1 MIFPKNF
8 YIINYKIKKG
18 TKKMYRQYENP
29 VRLEK
34 ELVELKKEYNDV
46 FAAAE
51 AKGPLAAEWE
61 YLCDLAET
69 IEELKERINFAWQDD
84 EADSLY

>member
-1 MIFPKNF
+1 
-8 YIINYKIKKG
+8 
-18 TKKMYRQYENP
+18 MYRQYENP
-29 VRLEK
+29 IKLEK
-34 ELVELKKEYNDV
+34 ELAVLKKEYNDV

-51 AKGPLAAEWE
+51 AKGPLAIEWE

-84 EADSLY
+84 EADELY

>member
-1 MIFPKNF
+1 
-8 YIINYKIKKG
+8 
-18 TKKMYRQYENP
+18 MYRQYEIP

-51 AKGPLAAEWE
+51 AKGPLATEWE